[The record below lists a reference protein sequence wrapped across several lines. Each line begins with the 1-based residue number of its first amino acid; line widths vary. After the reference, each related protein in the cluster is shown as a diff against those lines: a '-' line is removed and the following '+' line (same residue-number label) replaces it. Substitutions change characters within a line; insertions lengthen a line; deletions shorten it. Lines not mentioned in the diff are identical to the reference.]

1 MSKKPAATDP
11 AFLSARELLAAFR
24 ARTLSPVE
32 ALDAVLA
39 RLAADNPTLNAFH
52 LVDAE
57 MGHAMARASEARW
70 MKEAP
75 IGALDGV
82 PVPIKDTNAAKGW
95 PFRIGSLTTSPDPV
109 DYDGPPVARLREAGA
124 VFFGKTTTPEFGW
137 KGVTDSPLTGIT
149 RNPWDPTKTPGG
161 SSGGA
166 VVAVACGMGP
176 LALGGDG
183 GGSIR
188 MPCGFTGVYGIKP
201 TSGRVPNIPAAS
213 VGTMTTPGPIAR
225 NVGGAALML
234 GVLAGAD
241 WRDPTALPPQD
252 IDFLAGLDD
261 GIAGLRIGFS
271 ADLGYA
277 TVEPEV
283 AATVAAAMQVFATQ
297 GAIVE
302 AAHPG
307 FADPR
312 WALDTIWRV
321 AHATTLRNLSRE
333 QHAQLD
339 PDLAAVVES
348 GRTISA
354 VDYHHAFNERVRL
367 GEAMQRFHRRYD
379 LLVTP
384 ALPLTAFAAG
394 ALVPDRAKYPE
405 WWDWSPFTW
414 PFNMTRQPAAV
425 CPCGFSRAGLPIGL
439 QIVGPLYRDDLV
451 LRASRA
457 FETVRPFKM
466 PRGG

>member
-1 MSKKPAATDP
+1 MSTDP
-11 AFLSARELLAAFR
+11 AFLSARDLLVQFR
-24 ARTLSPVE
+24 ARTLSPLE
-32 ALDAVLA
+32 ALEAVLK
-39 RLAADNPTLNAFH
+39 RLAADNPELNAFH
-52 LVDAE
+52 LVDVE
-57 MGHAMARASEARW
+57 MGRRMAKASEARW
-70 MKEAP
+70 MKGEP

-82 PVPIKDTNAAKGW
+82 PVSIKDTNAAKGW
-95 PFRIGSLTTSPDPV
+95 PFRIGSKTTSPDPV

-149 RNPWDPTKTPGG
+149 RNPWDKTKTPGG

-166 VVAVACGMGP
+166 VVAVACGIGP
-176 LALGGDG
+176 IALGGDG

-201 TSGRVPNIPAAS
+201 TAGRAPNVPSPS

-225 NVGGAALML
+225 NVRDAALTL
-234 GVLAGAD
+234 RVLAGAD
-241 WRDPTALPPQD
+241 WRDPTALPPPD
-252 IDFLAGLDD
+252 IDFLAGPEEGLK
-261 GIAGLRIGFS
+261 GVRIAFS
-271 ADLGYA
+271 ANLGYA
-277 TVEPEV
+277 PVEPEV
-283 AATVAAAMQVFATQ
+283 AETVAAAMRVFAEC
-297 GAIVE
+297 GAVVE
-302 AAHPG
+302 AADPG

-321 AHATTLRNLSRE
+321 AYATMLRNLTKE
-333 QHAQLD
+333 QRALLD

-348 GRTISA
+348 GRAISA

-367 GEAMQRFHRRYD
+367 GEAMQLFHQRYD
-379 LLVTP
+379 LMVTP
-384 ALPLTAFAAG
+384 ALPLTAFTAG
-394 ALVPDRAKYPE
+394 TLMPDRKKYPE

-425 CPCGFSRAGLPIGL
+425 CPCGFSREGLPIGL

-457 FETVRPFKM
+457 FEAARPFKM
-466 PRGG
+466 PRG

>member
-1 MSKKPAATDP
+1 MSPSPTAIDP
-11 AFLSARELLAAFR
+11 AFLSARELLACFR

-32 ALDAVLA
+32 ALEAVLA
-39 RLAADNPTLNAFH
+39 RLDADNPALNAFH

-57 MGHAMARASEARW
+57 MGRQMAKASEARW
-70 MKEAP
+70 MKGTP

-166 VVAVACGMGP
+166 VIAVACGMGP
-176 LALGGDG
+176 IALGGDG

-201 TSGRVPNIPAAS
+201 TSGRVPNIPAPS

-225 NVGGAALML
+225 NVGDAALML

-252 IDFLAGLDD
+252 LDLLAGPDD

-271 ADLGYA
+271 ANLGYA
-277 TVEPEV
+277 PVEPEV
-283 AATVAAAMQVFATQ
+283 AATVAAAMQVFAAQ

-302 AAHPG
+302 EAHPG

-312 WALDTIWRV
+312 WALDIIWRV
-321 AHATTLRNLSRE
+321 AHATTLRHLTDTHRR
-333 QHAQLD
+333 QLD
-339 PDLAAVVES
+339 PGLAA
-348 GRTISA
+348 IAA
-354 VDYHHAFNERVRL
+354 VDYHHALNERFRL
-367 GEAMQRFHRRYD
+367 GEAMQRYHRRYD

-394 ALVPDRAKYPE
+394 MLVPDREKYPE

-414 PFNMTRQPAAV
+414 PFNMTRQPAAA
-425 CPCGFSRAGLPIGL
+425 CPCGFSREGLPIGL

-457 FETVRPFKM
+457 FEALRPFKM
-466 PRGG
+466 PRI